1 MKRRRAS
8 RARRNFR
15 KIFLLA
21 VILSVGSFFVIQ
33 GGASFAAT
41 THNLV
46 KYPKNKMTRL
56 TLKKVYVDKR
66 PKGMGSLQGFTMTD
80 KYYVLIMRPPGQ
92 EDNNRIEIIRRSD
105 EKDVTKSF
113 GNPTYNM
120 GHGND
125 ATWNS
130 KTNEIIVVDGSRKRQ
145 VRIDA
150 KTFKKK
156 GTMNLVNSKGQALSA
171 SGIAYDKERNIY
183 YTASGSSI
191 RTFNTNNKLVSSFS
205 EKHHQTNQGF
215 SYNNGYFYRP
225 TWESA
230 GTYKDAI
237 YDGIFKKNTTIIYQF
252 GLNGSFTH
260 AYYIDN
266 PLYEVESMAF
276 DEKNV
281 PYIAFNGP
289 SGCFSIY
296 KVTDSNLLKKLR
308 QSYTISYFDNGGSG
322 SPKDQ
327 TAYVGIETTI
337 SKTKPT
343 RKGYN
348 FLGWSTNKKAT
359 KASYKPNTKY
369 LKPYGKSNANVKLYA
384 VWGITQYTVAYNANG
399 GTGAPG
405 SQSIDSNKNATL
417 SKTKPTRSGYTFL
430 GWSTNQKATTAE
442 YQPGATYSGKKT
454 TTFYAV
460 WQINSYTITY
470 NANGGT
476 NAPKAQTANI
486 NQPITISTVKPTRSG
501 YTFLG
506 WSTDS
511 KATSAQYAAGAKYT
525 AGKSTTLYAV
535 WQKNTPPAPVV
546 QTITITYDAN
556 GGTNAPAATTGYEGK
571 IILSTVRPTRSGY
584 IFLGWS
590 ANQSAVKADYQP
602 GASYPGKSSITLYAV
617 WQQLITVTFDANG
630 GESAPSAQQA
640 KYGQEFALTNAKPT
654 RSGYDFLGWNTDKN
668 AKEAKYQPG
677 DKLNLTGNI
686 TLYAIWEKNTY
697 TVKFNPNGGSTWPTP
712 VSTRDGEI
720 VIPQT
725 RISRG
730 GYEFVGW
737 DTDKNAKEAKYQ
749 PGDIIKDNVQDMTL
763 YAIWQEIAND
773 PSGMVELLDTD
784 AEDENINDASE
795 VNDGEEDATISL
807 TAEEE
812 PEELPE
818 TGPAEVVVAII
829 ALVCVGGGV
838 AYWMTSQTQL
848 NKLQRSVRGTKSG
861 TKKHRRK

>member
-56 TLKKVYVDKR
+56 TLKRVYVDKR

-430 GWSTNQKATTAE
+430 GWST
-442 YQPGATYSGKKT
+442 
-454 TTFYAV
+454 
-460 WQINSYTITY
+460 
-470 NANGGT
+470 
-476 NAPKAQTANI
+476 
-486 NQPITISTVKPTRSG
+486 
-501 YTFLG
+501 
-506 WSTDS
+506 DS

-571 IILSTVRPTRSGY
+571 IILSTVKPTRSGY

-697 TVKFNPNGGSTWPTP
+697 TVKFNPNGGSTWPAP

-737 DTDKNAKEAKYQ
+737 DTDKNAIEAKYQ

-807 TAEEE
+807 TADEE

-848 NKLQRSVRGTKSG
+848 NKLQRSVRGTK
-861 TKKHRRK
+861 KHRRK

>member
-56 TLKKVYVDKR
+56 TLKRVYVDKR

-230 GTYKDAI
+230 GAYKDAI

-327 TAYVGIETTI
+327 TAYVGIEATI

-430 GWSTNQKATTAE
+430 GWST
-442 YQPGATYSGKKT
+442 
-454 TTFYAV
+454 
-460 WQINSYTITY
+460 
-470 NANGGT
+470 
-476 NAPKAQTANI
+476 
-486 NQPITISTVKPTRSG
+486 
-501 YTFLG
+501 
-506 WSTDS
+506 DS
-511 KATSAQYAAGAKYT
+511 KATSAQYVAGAKYT

-535 WQKNTPPAPVV
+535 WRKNTPPAPVV

-571 IILSTVRPTRSGY
+571 IILSTVKPTRSGY

-630 GESAPSAQQA
+630 GESVPSAQQA
-640 KYGQEFALTNAKPT
+640 KCGQEFALTNAKPT

-737 DTDKNAKEAKYQ
+737 DTDKNAIEAKYQ

-773 PSGMVELLDTD
+773 PSGMVELLDVD

-807 TAEEE
+807 TADEE

-818 TGPAEVVVAII
+818 TGPAEVVVALI